1 MISFIYCICFA
12 TILFRIF
19 SLFMQY
25 YIVLF
30 SFNLFVR
37 FWYYSKPGLRINR
50 EVWYFFLS
58 VFYKSFLRISM
69 IYSLYILSNLP
80 TKPLEH
86 GVFFVKQ
93 FNDIFILLIDIKLFK
108 LSVLLAETLQ
118 IWGFQG
124 IWPFNINCQIYWY
137 SIFKKY
143 NILVPFNI

>member
-1 MISFIYCICFA
+1 
-12 TILFRIF
+12 
-19 SLFMQY
+19 
-25 YIVLF
+25 
-30 SFNLFVR
+30 
-37 FWYYSKPGLRINR
+37 
-50 EVWYFFLS
+50 
-58 VFYKSFLRISM
+58 M

-108 LSVLLAETLQ
+108 LSVLVAETLQ